1 MILNGFSLKRSL
13 LASEGG
19 LGIEGLSGGAGGWFG
34 AGVDVSG
41 FGAEGLKLL
50 LLWAK
55 AGGASGGF
63 RGQVTHFIIFSWRR
77 AAARDF
83 VGVMTRVR
91 LELGKWCLE
100 VGLKRFFVVFGR
112 SISAIS

>member
-1 MILNGFSLKRSL
+1 LILNGFSLKRSL

-50 LLWAK
+50 LLGAK
-55 AGGASGGF
+55 AGGASGRL

-77 AAARDF
+77 AAACDF
-83 VGVMTRVR
+83 VGVVTRAC
-91 LELGKWCLE
+91 LEPGKWCFE
-100 VGLKRFFVVFGR
+100 VGLRWFFVVFGR